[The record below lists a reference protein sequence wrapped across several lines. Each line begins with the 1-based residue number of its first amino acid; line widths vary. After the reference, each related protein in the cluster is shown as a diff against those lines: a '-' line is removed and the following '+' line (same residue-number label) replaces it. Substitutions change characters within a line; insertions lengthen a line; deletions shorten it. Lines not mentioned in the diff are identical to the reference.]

1 MRHSAV
7 ATHFQLLTSNLP
19 ACMRAFRASIIVLLV
34 AARGAAAQAPSLAHA
49 RQLFDARS
57 YDAARVE
64 LLALAQAAPFDAA
77 PHLYLGRIAQT
88 QGDAGEALRQLER
101 CVALNERNAS
111 CHFFI
116 GEVLGT
122 SAARA
127 SKLRLPFLARRTKR
141 EFDRAVELDPDYL
154 DARMGLIQYYL
165 RAPGFLGGSV
175 DKARV
180 QATEITRRSALRG
193 ALASGAVAEH
203 QQDLGAAEALFLAA
217 IAAQPDS
224 GVGYRV
230 LAALYT
236 RSRRYAEASATLGKL
251 EERTRSREQ

>member
-1 MRHSAV
+1 M
-7 ATHFQLLTSNLP
+7 
-19 ACMRAFRASIIVLLV
+19 
-34 AARGAAAQAPSLAHA
+34 AHA

-57 YDAARVE
+57 YDSARVE
-64 LLALAQAAPFDAA
+64 LLALAQAAPLDAA
-77 PHLYLGRIAQT
+77 PHLYLGRIAQA
-88 QGDAGEALRQLER
+88 QGDGDEALRRLER
-101 CVALNERNAS
+101 CVALDERAAP

-116 GEVLGT
+116 GAVLGT
-122 SAARA
+122 SAART
-127 SKLRLPFLARRTKR
+127 SKFRLPLLARRTKR

-175 DKARV
+175 EQART
-180 QATEITRRSALRG
+180 QAAEISRRSALRG
-193 ALASGAVAEH
+193 ALAWGAVAEH
-203 QQDLGAAEALFLAA
+203 QEDLGAAEAFFIQA

-236 RSRRYAEASATLGKL
+236 RGGRGAEASATLARL
-251 EERTRSREQ
+251 DERRKARER